1 MTSRPDTAGAGTN
14 RQALSVPAFRRLSAA
29 WVFTN
34 FADSALYLTAAVW
47 MKHLTGSDAAAG
59 LVFACLGLP
68 ALLAPVTGWLADH
81 LPRRG
86 LLVAANAGSA
96 AVVLP
101 LLLVSDAAMAW
112 LIYPVMFLY
121 GTGSYL
127 TSAAQSGLLKDL
139 LEPRLLAP
147 GNGLL
152 TSIDQGLRIVSPLL
166 GAGLFALWGMAPIV
180 VLTVCCF
187 AASAL
192 VLAGLPTSVVR
203 AAPHSRPGFWTESVA
218 GAVFLARHRVLRTA
232 TLAIVILVCGA
243 GALNVTE
250 FAAVDQGAGLPP
262 EFISVLASVQGVF
275 AIIGGLSAAAVIR
288 RIGLSWCLRIGIA
301 VFALGIPLLATASV
315 PLFFLAVALAGTG
328 VSLAVVSFNTLRQSE
343 TPSSLQGRTAA
354 ATQVVISLPQVASSA
369 LAAVLISVLDY
380 RALTLAASVMCLAAL
395 LPLMQRRPSA
405 PAVPDAPQPAADPAK

>member
-1 MTSRPDTAGAGTN
+1 MTGLADTAGAGTN
-14 RQALSVPAFRRLSAA
+14 RQALAVPAFRRLSAA
-29 WVFTN
+29 WVFSN

-101 LLLVSDAAMAW
+101 LLLISDAALAW

-127 TSAAQSGLLKDL
+127 TAAAQSGLLKDL

-187 AASAL
+187 AVSAL
-192 VLAGLPTSVVR
+192 ILAGLPAPAVQ
-203 AAPHSRPGFWTESVA
+203 AAPESRPGFWTESMA

-288 RIGLSWCLRIGIA
+288 RTGLSGCLRIGIA
-301 VFALGIPLLATASV
+301 VFAVGIPLLATASV

-354 ATQVVISLPQVASSA
+354 ATHVMINLPQVASSA
-369 LAAVLISVLDY
+369 LAAVLISVVDY
-380 RALTLAASVMCLAAL
+380 RALTIAASVMCLAAL
-395 LPLMQRRPSA
+395 LPLLARRRPA
-405 PAVPDAPQPAADPAK
+405 PPDPDAPQAAADPAV

>member
-1 MTSRPDTAGAGTN
+1 MTGLADTAGAGTN
-14 RQALSVPAFRRLSAA
+14 RQALAVPAFRRLSAA
-29 WVFTN
+29 WVFSN

-81 LPRRG
+81 FPRRG

-101 LLLVSDAAMAW
+101 LLLISDATLAW

-127 TSAAQSGLLKDL
+127 TSAAQSGLLKDV

-166 GAGLFALWGMAPIV
+166 GAGLFAVWGMAPIV
-180 VLTVCCF
+180 LLTVSCF

-192 VLAGLPTSVVR
+192 VLAGLPDS
-203 AAPHSRPGFWTESVA
+203 ALQSAPESRPGFWTESMA

-275 AIIGGLSAAAVIR
+275 AILGGLSAAAVIR
-288 RIGLSWCLRIGIA
+288 RTGLSGCLRIGIA

-354 ATQVVISLPQVASSA
+354 ATHVMINLPQVASSA
-369 LAAVLISVLDY
+369 LAAVLISVVDY
-380 RALTLAASVMCLAAL
+380 RALTIAASVMCLAAL
-395 LPLMQRRPSA
+395 LPLVQRRRPE
-405 PAVPDAPQPAADPAK
+405 PDPDAPQAAADPAV